1 MAINLIQ
8 KKCVTRCVRCYAQ
21 AGLNPVVKETY
32 GVLYGQFMSK
42 VNELKVRYSHE
53 VEVMWECEWLQR
65 RKNDLSV
72 QTFLQSYRK
81 PERLDPRE
89 ALFGGRTN
97 AMKLY
102 HKVSE
107 GEKVR
112 YYDFTSLYPAVNTQ
126 KQYPFGHPQII
137 YRDFGSLD
145 KYFGFVKCDVLPPR
159 GLFHPVLPYRC
170 HNKLMFPL
178 CRTCAEELNQ
188 TSNCTQ

>member
-1 MAINLIQ
+1 MNLQ
-8 KKCVTRCVRCYAQ
+8 GVYHGCVRCYAQ
-21 AGLNPVVKETY
+21 AGLNPVTRETY

-42 VNELKVRYSHE
+42 VNKLEVRYGHE

-65 RKNDLSV
+65 KKNDSSV
-72 QTFLQSYRK
+72 QAFLQGYRK

-97 AMKLY
+97 ALKLY
-102 HKVSE
+102 HQAAA

-112 YYDFTSLYPAVNTQ
+112 YDFTSLYPAVNSQ
-126 KQYPFGHPQII
+126 KQYPIGHPQII

-145 KYFGFVKCDVLPPR
+145 KYFGFVKCDVVPPR

-170 HNKLMFPL
+170 HKKTYVPIMWNM
-178 CRTCAEELNQ
+178 C
-188 TSNCTQ
+188 